1 MNGMKKLKNDLDDD
15 RDDFQNGTITSICSN
30 G

>member
-1 MNGMKKLKNDLDDD
+1 MNGMKKKNDLDDD
-15 RDDFQNGTITSICSN
+15 RDDFQGGTITSICSN